1 MIVTINTA
9 VQKQNNKSNKKK
21 MRNKEKKTKVIEIS
35 Y

>member
-9 VQKQNNKSNKKK
+9 VQKQNKKSNKKK
-21 MRNKEKKTKVIEIS
+21 IRNKEKKTKVIEIS